1 MIIFPAIDLH
11 HGCAVRLLRG
21 DYNQMTE
28 YSDSPEDVAAKLAAE
43 SALWRFFKAV
53 WRPAWPV

>member
-28 YSDSPEDVAAKLAAE
+28 YSACPEDVAAKFAAAGDRK
-43 SALWRFFKAV
+43 SV
-53 WRPAWPV
+53 V